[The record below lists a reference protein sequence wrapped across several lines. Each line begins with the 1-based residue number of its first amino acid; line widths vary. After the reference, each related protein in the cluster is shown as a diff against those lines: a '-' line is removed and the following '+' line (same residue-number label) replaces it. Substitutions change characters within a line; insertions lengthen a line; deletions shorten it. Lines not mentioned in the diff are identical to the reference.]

1 MDVLKTRRTYPLN
14 VDKIYNIVYVPL
26 DERYQRFKLRK
37 GQAIQKYILTYIT
50 TRVRQRATTYIN
62 TKGLFPFI
70 YLGPKRPVQI

>member
-26 DERYQRFKLRK
+26 GERYQRFKLRK

-50 TRVRQRATTYIN
+50 TRVRQRATTY
-62 TKGLFPFI
+62 KH
-70 YLGPKRPVQI
+70 KRVCFHLVIWV